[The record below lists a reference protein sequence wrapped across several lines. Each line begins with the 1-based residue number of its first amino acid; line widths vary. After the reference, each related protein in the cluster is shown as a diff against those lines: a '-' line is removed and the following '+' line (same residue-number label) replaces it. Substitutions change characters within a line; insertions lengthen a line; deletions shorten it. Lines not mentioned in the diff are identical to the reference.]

1 MFTVVGAD
9 VAARVPVLIVGAGP
23 SGLFAALELARHGI
37 RSRLIEREP
46 AEMRQA
52 RATALQ
58 PGTLEILAQAGAL
71 DEVLDSSVHVHFARV
86 FDAGLGQL
94 SEAAF
99 AGVGCPWEF
108 QCSLPQWRTE
118 QILAGRL
125 AELGGTVE
133 RGVSAVSLQ
142 DRPDGVLVE
151 LRRADGTPEP
161 VAADWVIGAGGAHS
175 VTRESMGGELAGATY
190 PGTALVADVA
200 VSCELPRDGSALI
213 ATRAGYVLL
222 APLPAGRWITFVG
235 DLQDDEADRLTRR
248 SPAES
253 VAEFMERRTGSS
265 VQVQDV
271 GWSAVFRMHHRAV
284 AELADNRRFLLGD
297 AGHLSSPFGG
307 EGLNSGLH
315 DAHNLAW
322 KLALELRGQARPGLL
337 GSFAQERG
345 EAARHILEVSDGV
358 HGLAHDAVEAVRTG
372 RHQDPPSPEQT
383 AALIRSRSMLDTSYR
398 DSPLT
403 GEYLAPGQ
411 PPGLA
416 QPGPGE
422 RYPDRAQL
430 PGTAHHVL
438 IFGAA
443 EEADLDRLRLR
454 WSGRAELVRATGSA
468 GRAGLAGSGVVLV
481 RPDGHIGFRANST
494 GPAALAALDAHLG
507 SYLVPG

>member
-1 MFTVVGAD
+1 MFTVMGAD
-9 VAARVPVLIVGAGP
+9 GAARVPVLIVGAGP
-23 SGLFAALELARHGI
+23 SGLFAALELARHGV

-58 PGTLEILAQAGAL
+58 PATLEILAQAGAL

-86 FDAGLGQL
+86 FDAGLRQV

-133 RGVSAVSLQ
+133 RGVSAISLQ

-151 LRRADGTPEP
+151 LRRADGTPEQ

-222 APLPAGRWITFVG
+222 APLPAGRWITFIG
-235 DLQDDEADRLTRR
+235 DLQGGEEDTLTRR

-253 VAEFMERRTGSS
+253 VADFMERRTGS

-271 GWSAVFRMHHRAV
+271 GWSAVFRMHRRAA

-322 KLALELRGQARPGLL
+322 KLALELRGRARPGLL

-345 EAARHILEVSDGV
+345 EAARHILEVSGGV
-358 HGLAHDAVEAVRTG
+358 HALAHDAVEAMRTG
-372 RHQDPPSPEQT
+372 RHQDPASPQQA

-411 PPGLA
+411 PAGLA
-416 QPGPGE
+416 HPAPGE

-438 IFGAA
+438 IYGAA
-443 EEADLDRLRLR
+443 EQDDLDRLRLR
-454 WSGRAELVRATGSA
+454 WNGLADLVPATGPP
-468 GRAGLAGSGVVLV
+468 GPAGLAGSGVVLV
-481 RPDGHIGFRANST
+481 RPDGQIGFRANSAD
-494 GPAALAALDAHLG
+494 PAALAALDAHLS